1 MIYSGI
7 DLHKTNMV
15 ITTIDS
21 NGIEL
26 AHGKLP
32 CRKAEVSGYFSR
44 FDRPH
49 RAVVESTGSWYWLSD
64 LLATLGVELVLAHAL
79 QLKAISYAKV
89 KTDAVDAAMLAELL
103 RVGLIPEAHQISP
116 LMRQLREAMRSRLR
130 LVVRRTAARVQIHS
144 LTEKAGWQLTGREF
158 EDLETLE
165 EQLLITLD
173 DGSWQAGQCWLD
185 HIRLLEKQIKQ
196 LEGWLHERLVPDKQI
211 QRLREV
217 PGIGVIGAYTI
228 LTETDDM
235 RRFPSP
241 GQYLSYSRLVPGA
254 ANSGGKSRHRNSKQG
269 NRYLKAIYTEAAVRA
284 VQWYPV
290 VREFY
295 NKKTRRSGKRI
306 ARAIVA
312 KELAKIV
319 WHILYYDQSYQGF
332 KGRPTRA
339 KTPQWPR
346 PASP

>member
-21 NGIEL
+21 NGQL
-26 AHGKLP
+26 LC
-32 CRKAEVSGYFSR
+32 CRKIGCQKNLVKAYFR
-44 FDRPH
+44 EFPIPH
-49 RAVVESTGSWYWLSD
+49 HAVVESTGSWYWLAD
-64 LLATLGVELVLAHAL
+64 LLDLLGVELTLAHAL
-79 QLKAISYAKV
+79 QVKAISYAKV
-89 KTDAVDAAMLAELL
+89 KTDKVDSAMLAELL
-103 RVGLIPEAHQISP
+103 RAGLIPQAHQIDRR
-116 LMRQLREAMRSRLR
+116 MRQLREVMRSRLR

-144 LTEKAGWQLTGREF
+144 LAEKAGWQLTGTEF
-158 EDLETLE
+158 EKLDLLGQQLIDLLPGGPAQAARCWVDHI
-165 EQLLITLD
+165 QLLNH
-173 DGSWQAGQCWLD
+173 Q
-185 HIRLLEKQIKQ
+185 IRGLED
-196 LEGWLHERLVPDKQI
+196 WLHQRLVPDPQI

-235 RRFPSP
+235 RRFSSHKR
-241 GQYLSYSRLVPGA
+241 YVSYCRLVPGA
-254 ANSGGKSRHRNSKQG
+254 ANSGGKARHRGSKQG

-284 VQWYPV
+284 IQWYPV
-290 VREFY
+290 VKQFY
-295 NKKTRRSGKRI
+295 TTKTRRSGKRI

-319 WHILYYDQSYQGF
+319 WHMLYHDRSYQGF

>member
-21 NGIEL
+21 NGVEL
-26 AHGKLP
+26 AHAKLP
-32 CRKAEVSGYFSR
+32 CRKAEVSGYFGK
-44 FDRPH
+44 FNRPH

-64 LLATLGVELVLAHAL
+64 LLSTLGVELILAHAL

-89 KTDAVDAAMLAELL
+89 KTDAVDAGMLAELL

-116 LMRQLREAMRSRLR
+116 AMRSLREVMRTRLR
-130 LVVRRTAARVQIHS
+130 LVVRRTAARVQVHC
-144 LTEKAGWQLTGREF
+144 LAEKAGWQLMGREF
-158 EDLETLE
+158 EDINLLE
-165 EQLLITLD
+165 EQMEALLG
-173 DGSWQAGQCWLD
+173 DGPKQASCCWLD
-185 HIRLLEKQIKQ
+185 HIRLLEGQITR
-196 LEGWLHERLVPDKQI
+196 LEGWLHERLVPDEQI

-235 RRFPSP
+235 KRFPTP

-319 WHILYYDQSYQGF
+319 WHMLYYDQSYQGF

>member
-21 NGIEL
+21 NGQRL
-26 AHGKLP
+26 AQRKLA
-32 CRKAEVSGYFSR
+32 CQKRLVRAYFEGYNQ
-44 FDRPH
+44 PH
-49 RAVVESTGSWYWLSD
+49 QAVVESTGSWYWLSD
-64 LLATLGVELVLAHAL
+64 LLSGMGVDLRLAHAL

-89 KTDAVDAAMLAELL
+89 KTDKVDSAMLAELL
-103 RVGLIPEAHQISP
+103 RVGLIPEAHQIDRN
-116 LMRQLREAMRSRLR
+116 MRPLREVMRSRLR
-130 LVVRRTAARVQIHS
+130 LVVRRSAARVQLHS
-144 LTEKAGWQLTGREF
+144 LAEKAGWQLQGCDF
-158 EDLETLE
+158 EDLVGLEDHLE
-165 EQLLITLD
+165 ECLD
-173 DGSWQAGQCWLD
+173 EGVGQVARCWID
-185 HIRLLEKQIKQ
+185 HLRVLNQQVKDLEM
-196 LEGWLHERLVPDKQI
+196 WLHGQLVEDDQI
-211 QRLREV
+211 QRLREI

-241 GQYLSYSRLVPGA
+241 GQYLSYCRLVPGA
-254 ANSGGKSRHRNSKQG
+254 ANSGGSSRHRNSKQG

-295 NKKTRRSGKRI
+295 NKKIRRSGRRI
-306 ARAIVA
+306 GRAIVA

-319 WHILYYDQSYQGF
+319 WYMLYFDRSYQGF

>member
-21 NGIEL
+21 NGVVL
-26 AHGKLP
+26 AQRKLP
-32 CRKAEVSGYFSR
+32 CRKAEVSRYFRR

-64 LLATLGVELVLAHAL
+64 LLSTVGVELILAHAL

-89 KTDAVDAAMLAELL
+89 KTDAVDAGMLAELL
-103 RVGLIPEAHQISP
+103 RVGLIPQAHQISRS
-116 LMRQLREAMRSRLR
+116 MRQLREVMRTRLR
-130 LVVRRTAARVQIHS
+130 LVVRRTAARVQVHS
-144 LTEKAGWQLTGREF
+144 LAEKAGWQLTEKDF
-158 EDLETLE
+158 KQEDT
-165 EQLLITLD
+165 
-173 DGSWQAGQCWLD
+173 
-185 HIRLLEKQIKQ
+185 LEKQMIALLPGGPGQAARCWLEHIHLLNQQVKA
-196 LEGWLHERLVPDKQI
+196 LEGWLHEQLVPDVQV

-228 LTETDDM
+228 LTETDEM

-254 ANSGGKSRHRNSKQG
+254 ANSGGKSRHRGSKQG

-284 VQWYPV
+284 IQWYPV

-295 NKKTRRSGKRI
+295 NRKTRRSGKRI

-319 WHILYYDQSYQGF
+319 WHMLYYDRSYQGF
-332 KGRPTRA
+332 KGRPTRV

>member
-21 NGIEL
+21 NGVEL
-26 AHGKLP
+26 ASQQIA
-32 CRKAEVSGYFSR
+32 CRKSDVTRYFR
-44 FDRPH
+44 QFTQPH
-49 RAVVESTGSWYWLSD
+49 RTVVESTGSWYWLSD
-64 LLATLGVELVLAHAL
+64 LLGELGIDLILAHAL
-79 QLKAISYAKV
+79 QVKAISYAKV

-103 RVGLIPEAHQISP
+103 RVGLIPQAHQISP
-116 LMRQLREAMRSRLR
+116 QMRPLREVMRTRLR
-130 LVVRRTAARVQIHS
+130 LVVRRTAARVQVHA
-144 LTEKAGWQLTGREF
+144 LAEKAGWQLAGDDF
-158 EDLETLE
+158 EDLDGLE
-165 EQLLITLD
+165 GQFDHLVS
-173 DGSWQAGQCWLD
+173 DGAGQAARCWLD
-185 HIRLLEKQIKQ
+185 HIRLLEGQISQ
-196 LEGWLHERLVPDKQI
+196 LEGWLHQRLVPDEQI

-235 RRFPSP
+235 KRFPSP
-241 GQYLSYSRLVPGA
+241 GQYRSYCRLVPGA

-290 VREFY
+290 IREFY
-295 NKKTRRSGKRI
+295 NRKTRRSGRSI
-306 ARAIVA
+306 GRAIVA
-312 KELAKIV
+312 KELANIV
-319 WHILYYDQSYQGF
+319 WHMLYYDQSYQGF